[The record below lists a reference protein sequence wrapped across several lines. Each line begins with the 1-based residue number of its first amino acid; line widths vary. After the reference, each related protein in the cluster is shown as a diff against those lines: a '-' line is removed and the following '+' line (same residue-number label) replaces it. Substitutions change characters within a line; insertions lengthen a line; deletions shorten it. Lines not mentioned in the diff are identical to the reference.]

1 MYNFQIYIMKYNAF
15 FYTILFLIKQ
25 YLSYLVYPLK
35 VIDESDKIENLLSF
49 NSTFTTLEGGDPLQR
64 VNFYFSL
71 NHSKIYISDLGCY
84 PSNLWNLRNSNSYII
99 IGEVEKND
107 QTNISK
113 ILMMDKIYFYDN
125 IDLSKKLEIQSFPF
139 FYYTDLSKQNFNVCG
154 SIGLLMTDVK
164 NPEEFD
170 EYLKLIGSQTHH
182 FSFFNYNGQDYIVNS
197 IFLHIEFKDIFKNV
211 KNISWVNPIL
221 GNDVSNWEIPIKDI
235 YYNNI
240 HIKNTVLELNPL
252 FELII
257 GDNDYKANI
266 ENDFFKSYFK
276 EEICSVKEKKEYKIF
291 ECDANKFN
299 NKDIKQFPTLHMF
312 NIEINYIFE
321 MNGED
326 LFIKIN
332 DKLYFKIV
340 FPILDLLP
348 KRWILGKIFLRK
360 YPTIF
365 SSTNKLIGFYLENE
379 DNLPEEDKEKKGD
392 KASQIENDESIFS
405 NTFFI
410 CLIIV
415 IILGLFFAGVYFW
428 KKILLSKRHKKNQL
442 IDDYYQYDSDNIKK
456 NKKKGIKD
464 NAENNSIEMDN
475 K

>member
-1 MYNFQIYIMKYNAF
+1 MKYNAF
-15 FYTILFLIKQ
+15 FYTIFFLIKQ

-35 VIDESDKIENLLSF
+35 VVDEFDKIENLLSF
-49 NSTFTTLEGGDPLQR
+49 NTTFTTLEGGDPLQR
-64 VNFYFSL
+64 VNFYLSL

-84 PSNLWNLRNSNSYII
+84 PSNLWNLKNSNSYII

-125 IDLSKKLEIQSFPF
+125 IDLSKKLEIKSFPF
-139 FYYTDLSKQNFNVCG
+139 YYYTDLSKQNFNVCG

-164 NPEEFD
+164 NPDEFD

-182 FSFFNYNGQDYIVNS
+182 FSFFNYKGQDYIVNS
-197 IFLHIEFKDIFKNV
+197 IFLHNEFKDIFKNI

-257 GDNDYKANI
+257 GNNDYKANI

-276 EEICSVKEKKEYKIF
+276 EEICSVKEKKGYKIF
-291 ECDANKFN
+291 ECDANKFD
-299 NKDIKQFPTLHMF
+299 NKDIKKFPTLHMY

-326 LFIKIN
+326 LFIRIN
-332 DKLYFKIV
+332 DKFYFKIV

-348 KRWILGKIFLRK
+348 RRWILGKIFLRK

-379 DNLPEEDKEKKGD
+379 DALPEEDKEKKGD

-428 KKILLSKRHKKNQL
+428 KKILLSKRHKKNEL
-442 IDDYYQYDSDNIKK
+442 IDDYYQYDSDIIKK
-456 NKKKGIKD
+456 NKKKGIRD
-464 NAENNSIEMDN
+464 NSENNSIEMDN